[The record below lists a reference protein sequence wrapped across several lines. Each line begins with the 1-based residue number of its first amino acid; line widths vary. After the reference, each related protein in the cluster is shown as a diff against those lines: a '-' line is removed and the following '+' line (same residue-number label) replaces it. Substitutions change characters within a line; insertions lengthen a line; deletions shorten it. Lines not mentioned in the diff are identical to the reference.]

1 MSIGDLYAELG
12 VDFKAGDR
20 AKYLQE
26 FADVARDYQGDLGPT
41 RNGARDIQLQELAAE
56 LGKDVVEFS
65 PKLTALA
72 LNKRLFNDLK
82 LEMPPYIASLL
93 RHYHFYLVN
102 FPISVVP
109 RPGGGFAQLEC
120 ILEFN
125 PDRPPAERP
134 VAYQIFPQEEW
145 QPILHAW
152 QGLKVGLNENFE
164 FKVDPLQAAPQLQKL
179 ELPVKAAVQ
188 LKTAG
193 QAGLIFG
200 PFEYD
205 IKRPKILSQGQGGVK
220 VYWRME
226 SEENITQERPH
237 LGVVLQVP
245 KEVSRVDVNGV
256 LKALPTFHFFTAN
269 VRHVV
274 ELMSR
279 PGGNFFRK
287 GAPVT
292 HDMPWDDIT
301 AGLHE
306 RGG

>member
-26 FADVARDYQGDLGPT
+26 FADVAHDYQGDLGPS

-164 FKVDPLQAAPQLQKL
+164 FKVDPLQAAP
-179 ELPVKAAVQ
+179 PAAE
-188 LKTAG
+188 AG
-193 QAGLIFG
+193 AA
-200 PFEYD
+200 
-205 IKRPKILSQGQGGVK
+205 RQGGGATQDGGTGRPDLRPIRIRHQTPENPQPGTGGRQGLLAHGERGEHHAGEAAPGGGAAGAQRGIQGGRQ
-220 VYWRME
+220 WRVE
-226 SEENITQERPH
+226 GPADLPFLYRQRPPC
-237 LGVVLQVP
+237 GG
-245 KEVSRVDVNGV
+245 VDVPPGRQF
-256 LKALPTFHFFTAN
+256 LQEGRARDA
-269 VRHVV
+269 RHAVGRYHR
-274 ELMSR
+274 R
-279 PGGNFFRK
+279 P
-287 GAPVT
+287 A
-292 HDMPWDDIT
+292 
-301 AGLHE
+301 
-306 RGG
+306 